1 MELIG
6 AGGIDLLHVANIVC
20 HISETTMAAV
30 ANIAIE
36 AAQTLHSAPA
46 CVLPCLAKQL

>member
-36 AAQTLHSAPA
+36 AAQTLHSAPFI
-46 CVLPCLAKQL
+46 V